1 MQTTVSP
8 GESQR
13 VLPDGSSVRA
23 FIMKIRMRRLSTHCR
38 QQLGLHPCT
47 REAAEVMLAHRIERH
62 SLLDDNPCSG

>member
-8 GESQR
+8 RESQR

-23 FIMKIRMRRLSTHCR
+23 FILKIRDAAIEHHCR

-47 REAAEVMLAHRIERH
+47 REAAEVDAGASDRAPQPSRR
-62 SLLDDNPCSG
+62 

>member
-8 GESQR
+8 LESQR

-23 FIMKIRMRRLSTHCR
+23 FILKIRMSRNNHCR
-38 QQLGLHPCT
+38 QQLELHPCT
-47 REAAEVMLAHRIERH
+47 REAAEVVLAHRIERH

>member
-1 MQTTVSP
+1 
-8 GESQR
+8 
-13 VLPDGSSVRA
+13 
-23 FIMKIRMRRLSTHCR
+23 MKIRMRRLNTHYR